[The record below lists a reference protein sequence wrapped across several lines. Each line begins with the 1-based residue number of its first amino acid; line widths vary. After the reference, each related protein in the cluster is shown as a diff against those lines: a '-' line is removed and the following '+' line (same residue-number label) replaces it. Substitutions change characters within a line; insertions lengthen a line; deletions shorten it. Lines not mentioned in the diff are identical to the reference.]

1 MKKLNRLM
9 WFPYRL
15 SICRLALVAAGI
27 AWLVAGT
34 LGTFATTDLAATS
47 LSVEGL
53 PLGDDYPYQ
62 SPLAAA
68 MSANGDVVYVIYH
81 TGQKVEAVDVGTG
94 AVSWSV
100 SLGAAP
106 NGITLDQERN
116 RLFVTYGME
125 VGNIGVIDAD
135 NGEVLFTMPAGH
147 TPTAPVVSSAG
158 CTLYVGNRFDNEVVV
173 YDLVSRAVR
182 SRTPVVREPIAA
194 ALTPDD
200 AMLVVANHLPAQPSN
215 SRHVAA
221 LVELINSATLEIEAT
236 ILLPSGSTGVR
247 EVCISPDGQYAYV
260 THTLG
265 RFHLPTT
272 QLERGWMNT
281 SALTIIDLNSKSWL
295 TTTLLDDVDMGAA
308 NPWGV
313 ACTADG
319 KTLVVAHSGTHD
331 LSIIDREALHNKIN
345 RIAQGERVSEV
356 SVNLN
361 AIPNDLGFLVGL
373 RKRIALPGNS
383 PRGVVVAGDTVVV
396 TEYFSD
402 SLAVMNVGSD
412 TAPAVT
418 QLALGETTELSMARK
433 GEIAFFDADLCFQK
447 WQSCASCHPDV
458 RADAL
463 NWDLLNDGIGN
474 PKNNRSLLYT
484 HYTPPV
490 MISGIRASAEVA
502 VRAGFRF
509 IQFAVVSDE
518 VAEAVDEF
526 LATLQ
531 PLPSPHLEN
540 GKLSPAAVRG
550 KVIFDKA
557 GCMYCHSGPYY
568 TDGKMHDIG
577 TGPDELGIREFVTPM
592 LNEVWRTAPYLYD
605 GRAATI
611 MDVLTKNNSGD
622 KHGKTSEL
630 SDDELQDL
638 VKYILSL

>member
-1 MKKLNRLM
+1 MKKNNRLM
-9 WFPYRL
+9 RFHYRASVYRL
-15 SICRLALVAAGI
+15 MLVAIGI

-34 LGTFATTDLAATS
+34 LGISALTESAATS

-53 PLGDDYPYQ
+53 PLGDDFPYQ

-81 TGQKVEAVDVGTG
+81 TGRKVEAVDTDSG

-100 SLGAAP
+100 ALSAAP
-106 NGITLDQERN
+106 NGIALDQEHN

-125 VGNIGVIDAD
+125 SGNVGVIDAGS
-135 NGEVLFTMPAGH
+135 GEVIFTMPAGH
-147 TPTAPVVSSAG
+147 TPTAPVISSGG
-158 CTLYVGNRFDNEVVV
+158 CSLYVANRFDNEVVV
-173 YDLVSRAVR
+173 YDLVSRAVHN
-182 SRTPVVREPIAA
+182 RTHIVREPKAA

-200 AMLVVANHLPAQPSN
+200 AMLVVAHHLPAQPSN
-215 SRHVAA
+215 RRHVAA
-221 LVELINSATLEIEAT
+221 MVDLINPATMEIEASV
-236 ILLPSGSTGVR
+236 LLPSGSTGLR
-247 EVCISPDGQYAYV
+247 DVCISPDGQYAYV

-281 SALTIIDLNSKSWL
+281 SALTIIDLNTKSWL
-295 TTTLLDDVDMGAA
+295 TTALLDDVDMGAA

-313 ACTADG
+313 VCTADG
-319 KTLVVAHSGTHD
+319 QTLVVTHSGTHEV
-331 LSIIDREALHNKIN
+331 SVIDRQALHDKIN
-345 RIAQGERVSEV
+345 RISQGERVSDV

-361 AIPNDLGFLVGL
+361 AIPNDLGFMVGL
-373 RKRIALPGNS
+373 RKRIALPGNG
-383 PRGVVVAGDTVVV
+383 PRGLAVAEETVVV

-402 SLAVMNVGSD
+402 SLVVMNVGSEA
-412 TAPAVT
+412 APAVA
-418 QLALGETTELSMARK
+418 QLALGETTELSRLRK
-433 GEIAFFDADLCFQK
+433 GEVAFFDANLCFQK

-474 PKNNRSLLYT
+474 PKNNRSLLFT

-490 MISGIRASAEVA
+490 MISCIRASADVA
-502 VRAGFRF
+502 VRSVFRF
-509 IQFAVVSDE
+509 IQFAVVPDD
-518 VAEAVDEF
+518 VAEAVDEY

-531 PLPSPHLEN
+531 PLTSPHLEN
-540 GKLSPAAVRG
+540 GKLSPAAERG
-550 KVIFDKA
+550 KHVFEKA

-568 TDGKMHDIG
+568 TDGKLHDVG
-577 TGPDELGIREFVTPM
+577 TGPDELGIREFVTPL

-611 MDVLTKNNSGD
+611 MDVLTEYNPED

-638 VKYILSL
+638 VEYILSL